1 MNEAISQ
8 CIESIDAGSTAYAA
22 SKRFGITISTIRYRI
37 TRQWTKKA
45 KPGPESVLSS
55 QEEQIGADWISN
67 MQDRGFPVTRRALLL
82 RMKEDFEA
90 NPDQVT
96 PFRNNQP
103 GKYHLLCALN
113 L

>member
-1 MNEAISQ
+1 ME
-8 CIESIDAGSTAYAA
+8 
-22 SKRFGITISTIRYRI
+22 
-37 TRQWTKKA
+37 KKA

-55 QEEQIGADWISN
+55 QEEQKLADWLSN

-82 RMKEDFEA
+82 KMKEFFEA
-90 NPDQVT
+90 NPDRST

-103 GKYHLLCALN
+103 GKYHLVCALN